1 VSRPFALDDRE
12 VHRRLGAPV
21 LLELLDVR
29 AIDTGSSV
37 RHDEARWA
45 TRLARRDVNT
55 MQTLLVG
62 SAQHRGDS
70 ARMPFRRNL
79 FAVLF
84 AASLLSA
91 CSANGSTG
99 EEQAPTGQPTS
110 VTSVTPQVTPSPSP
124 GASSPSLNTTS
135 PRISS
140 PSPSTGT
147 RGPGTSTSPT
157 ARRLCDTK
165 VESANPVLRG
175 VRFGRHDTFDRLAFD
190 FCKPADT
197 TLRQTVVKQVT
208 EDASGNKV
216 TLQGRYFYAITLTP
230 ADAHDSAGRATVSN
244 RAVTVA
250 GNYMQQYKL
259 VGDFEGVVTYGLGV
273 RRLAET
279 AGGIQSD
286 PNDPRHIVLYFDLGP
301 QSEPDGQE

>member
-1 VSRPFALDDRE
+1 
-12 VHRRLGAPV
+12 
-21 LLELLDVR
+21 
-29 AIDTGSSV
+29 
-37 RHDEARWA
+37 
-45 TRLARRDVNT
+45 

-62 SAQHRGDS
+62 GAPGGRRDL

-79 FAVLF
+79 FAILL

-99 EEQAPTGQPTS
+99 EEQVPTGQPTS
-110 VTSVTPQVTPSPSP
+110 ATSVTPQVTPGPSP
-124 GASSPSLNTTS
+124 GGSATASPG
-135 PRISS
+135 ISS
-140 PSPSTGT
+140 PSAGT
-147 RGPGTSTSPT
+147 SSPGTSTSSPT
-157 ARRLCDTK
+157 AGRLCDTK
-165 VESANPVLRG
+165 VDSANPVLRG

-197 TLRQTVVKQVT
+197 TLRETVVKQLT
-208 EDASGNKV
+208 EDASGDKV

-230 ADAHDSAGRATVSN
+230 ADAHDSAGRATVPN

-259 VGDFEGVVTYGLGV
+259 IGDFEGVVTYGLGV

-279 AGGIQSD
+279 ATAIQTD
-286 PNDPRHIVLYFDLGP
+286 PSDPRHIVLYFDLGP
-301 QSEPDGQE
+301 QTDPDGQQ